1 MWSLTKRN
9 LYLFFSSPSTI
20 FFSLLGALIAFV
32 LYTVFLRDNID
43 SALMLKNYNLLLDP
57 WVIGGILTVTT
68 ITTTLTAFSQMIID
82 RGTKT
87 LADFLITPVAYFK
100 IQFSYI
106 ISAITISIAMQFGM
120 LAIMYTYFSITDQ
133 LRFPFEQLVPL
144 FLLIILSSLVWT
156 AFSQFI
162 LSFVTRIE
170 TLGRLGTII
179 GTMSGFLAG
188 VYLPSG
194 MLPDS
199 AQRFINLTPA
209 IYNAALFRNL
219 LMKKPLSQTFNSVQ
233 ARHIFEKSMGV
244 RININGPL
252 TGSTM
257 VIILFA
263 SFLGFS
269 LLSLLLSKRSRNF
282 ITKQI

>member
-1 MWSLTKRN
+1 
-9 LYLFFSSPSTI
+9 
-20 FFSLLGALIAFV
+20 
-32 LYTVFLRDNID
+32 
-43 SALMLKNYNLLLDP
+43 
-57 WVIGGILTVTT
+57 
-68 ITTTLTAFSQMIID
+68 
-82 RGTKT
+82 
-87 LADFLITPVAYFK
+87 
-100 IQFSYI
+100 
-106 ISAITISIAMQFGM
+106 
-120 LAIMYTYFSITDQ
+120 
-133 LRFPFEQLVPL
+133 
-144 FLLIILSSLVWT
+144 
-156 AFSQFI
+156 
-162 LSFVTRIE
+162 
-170 TLGRLGTII
+170 
-179 GTMSGFLAG
+179 MSGFLAG

-219 LMKKPLSQTFNSVQ
+219 LMKNPLNQTFNSVQ
-233 ARHIFEKSMGV
+233 TRHIFEKNMGV